1 MAARLRPRRLA
12 AASAVAVLLSCG
24 LVLTTPSPAAALP
37 AWTGGMNLYRS
48 GTFTTQDT
56 WRWCTAA
63 DVQLMRNIV
72 LHQQDHS
79 RDSQWRY
86 YGYMRNHN
94 RYDVPAKDGV
104 DPGGWAAGLRHLVD
118 ARYHVV

>member
-1 MAARLRPRRLA
+1 MALRERLARLA
-12 AASAVAVLLSCG
+12 AVLVVAVLLASVG
-24 LVLTTPSPAAALP
+24 VLARPAASSAALP
-37 AWTGGMNLYRS
+37 AWTGGINLYRS
-48 GTFTTQDT
+48 GVFTTQAT

-72 LHQQDHS
+72 LHQEDHS

-104 DPGGWAAGLRHLVD
+104 DPGGWAAGLRPLVD
-118 ARYHVV
+118 P